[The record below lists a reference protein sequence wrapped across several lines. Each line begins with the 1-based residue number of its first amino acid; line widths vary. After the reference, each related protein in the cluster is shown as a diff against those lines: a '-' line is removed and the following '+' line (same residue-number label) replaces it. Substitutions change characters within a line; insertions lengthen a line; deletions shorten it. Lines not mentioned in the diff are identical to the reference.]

1 MSGIVAQNTLDNT
14 GLIKSPE
21 GGGAWTFIS
30 KVTSDGSD
38 SSLSFTSG
46 IDSTYKEYV
55 FYLVNIHPETDN
67 AELTFNV
74 SIDTGSN
81 YNVAKTT
88 TSFYAYHFEDD
99 SATSLAYDTG
109 HDLAQGTGY
118 QYLLENCGNDNDQA
132 SSGYLH
138 FFDPASTTFQKHF
151 TARMCNGHGSSIIV
165 DEFVAGYG
173 NTTSAVDAVDFKY
186 NSGEIQAGEIFLYG
200 LTI

>member
-30 KVTSDGSD
+30 KVTSGGSD
-38 SSLSFTSG
+38 DNLSFTSG

-55 FYLVNIHPETDN
+55 FYLVKIHPETDN

-88 TSFYAYHFEDD
+88 TSFYAYHFEDN
-99 SATSLAYDTG
+99 SAVALAYDTG

-165 DEFVAGYG
+165 DEFVAGYA
-173 NTTSAVDAVDFKY
+173 NTTSAIDAVDFKY